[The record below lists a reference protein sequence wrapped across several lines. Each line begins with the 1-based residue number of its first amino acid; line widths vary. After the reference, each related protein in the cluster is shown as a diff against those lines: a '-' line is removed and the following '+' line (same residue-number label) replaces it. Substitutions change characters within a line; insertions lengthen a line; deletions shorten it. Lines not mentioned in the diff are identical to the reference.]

1 MKYAAKIMFF
11 DNFRKASF
19 IFVSKI
25 NTLTLSGVLVHSF
38 IL

>member
-25 NTLTLSGVLVHSF
+25 NTLSGVFVHSF